1 MTQRALRKVL
11 YMVLASTTVLLVSYG
26 GMVGTATRAE
36 AGMCYDL
43 WYQRNAI
50 FAQRGYCFKGCGMR
64 VWGRNCFGPYFGR
77 LTQNQWAQVRS
88 IQARERALGCPSC
101 PQSWQ

>member
-1 MTQRALRKVL
+1 MYDTLRRITGIAL
-11 YMVLASTTVLLVSYG
+11 AGATLLLSAYG

-50 FAQRGYCFKGCGMR
+50 FAQRGYCFKGCGRR
-64 VWGRNCFGPYFGR
+64 VWGKNCFPPYGE
-77 LTQNQWAQVRS
+77 LTGYQWSRVKQ